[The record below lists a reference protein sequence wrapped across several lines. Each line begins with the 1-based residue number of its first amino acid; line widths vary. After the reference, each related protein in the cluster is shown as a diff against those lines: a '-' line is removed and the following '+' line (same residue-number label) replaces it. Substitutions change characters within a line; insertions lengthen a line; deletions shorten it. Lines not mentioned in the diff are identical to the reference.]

1 LKIALTILFV
11 LFILLISFSR
21 IYLRVHYASDV
32 IAGIAVG
39 FIWLVL
45 SLNFIHRI
53 EKKYIARRTL
63 KAEGLEK

>member
-1 LKIALTILFV
+1 
-11 LFILLISFSR
+11 
-21 IYLRVHYASDV
+21 V